1 MSRVTSAIWCDYSK
15 TLSSDKVKT
24 FILCHKNQILL
35 VYYKYTLWEGKDPQ
49 QKVRD
54 EAGQTPCSKAPN
66 YGCPSGGSL
75 TSQGSCK
82 RRAKP
87 ECGSRLAERIVSMV
101 LDQLTARTGS
111 YFLTFSRS
119 ETDDAVGIRKRC
131 CLQEE
136 PALTLDSPSGTVGN
150 KFVI

>member
-1 MSRVTSAIWCDYSK
+1 MSPVTSAIWCHCSK

-35 VYYKYTLWEGKDPQ
+35 VYYKYTLWEGKNPQ

-54 EAGQTPCSKAPN
+54 EAGQTPSSKAPN
-66 YGCPSGGSL
+66 NGCPSGGSL

-82 RRAKP
+82 RQAKP

-111 YFLTFSRS
+111 YFLTVFRS
-119 ETDDAVGIRKRC
+119 ETMQWDIRKRC
-131 CLQEE
+131 YLQEE
-136 PALTLDSPSGTVGN
+136 PALTLDSSSCTMGN